1 MIGVERMTQAERVGE
16 HRRAQKDRVVAE
28 RRQSPKP
35 GRDIRADQQNIYT
48 DDPRAQADRF
58 VAEKIGQTVRHFF
71 PLADPAECLKLDF
84 RMGVS
89 VPVRRAAM
97 RVPRCVD

>member
-58 VAEKIGQTVRHFF
+58 VA
-71 PLADPAECLKLDF
+71 
-84 RMGVS
+84 
-89 VPVRRAAM
+89 
-97 RVPRCVD
+97 